1 MPLGLRCFAMRAFH
15 RPHGSKP
22 HRPVRP
28 MRPVR
33 PVRPTPLP
41 SARLHYKPMC
51 APVQRERR
59 TCLTERRTCPT
70 ERPWACIALQCVH
83 PVGMQGPFNETL
95 NPSDGTPLGV
105 GPCPCK
111 ACEACPLVGLALMRK
126 RIRARVAFEPL

>member
-1 MPLGLRCFAMRAFH
+1 
-15 RPHGSKP
+15 
-22 HRPVRP
+22 
-28 MRPVR
+28 
-33 PVRPTPLP
+33 
-41 SARLHYKPMC
+41 MC